1 MTEYRMNISAP
12 NIVNV
17 CIDQIT
23 ETEKQGRMYG
33 CYSREPFRFQNEL
46 QLMRKMEELMDWL
59 DYPQSSMKTRS
70 YQKAEREKQADQP
83 EKVWGCEEMLQ
94 ERGVRGTMVI
104 HVQYRQNAT
113 WQGKILCVETGETQE
128 FFSMLELLKII
139 DNEF

>member
-1 MTEYRMNISAP
+1 MAEYRMNISAP

-23 ETEKQGRMYG
+23 ETDKQGRMYN
-33 CYSREPFRFQNEL
+33 CYSREPFRFPNEL
-46 QLMRKMEELMDWL
+46 QMMRKMEELMDWL

-70 YQKAEREKQADQP
+70 YQEKEQGKCEERP
-83 EKVWGCEEMLQ
+83 EKAWESEEMLK
-94 ERGVRGTMVI
+94 ERGREGTLVI

-113 WQGKILCVETGETQE
+113 WQGRLMHVETGETQE

>member
-17 CIDQIT
+17 CIDQI
-23 ETEKQGRMYG
+23 EEGGKRGRMYS
-33 CYSREPFRFQNEL
+33 CYERQPFRFQNEL
-46 QLMRKMEELMDWL
+46 QMIKKMEELMDWL
-59 DYPQSSMKTRS
+59 NYPQSSMKTRS
-70 YQKAEREKQADQP
+70 YQEKEAGISVEKP
-83 EKVWGCEEMLQ
+83 EKVWESSEMLK
-94 ERGVRGTMVI
+94 EHGAKGTLVI

-113 WQGKILCVETGETQE
+113 WQGRLYRVETGEITE

>member
-1 MTEYRMNISAP
+1 MTDYRINCSAP

-23 ETEKQGRMYG
+23 ETYKQGRMYC
-33 CYSREPFRFQNEL
+33 CYHREPFYFPNEL
-46 QLMRKMEELMDWL
+46 QLMRKIEELMDWL

-70 YQKAEREKQADQP
+70 YQEKEQKKKAEKP
-83 EKVWGCEEMLQ
+83 KKVWDSEEILK
-94 ERGVRGTMVI
+94 ERGTQGTLVI
-104 HVQYRQNAT
+104 QVQYRQNAT
-113 WQGKILCVETGETQE
+113 WQGKLFRVETGEITE